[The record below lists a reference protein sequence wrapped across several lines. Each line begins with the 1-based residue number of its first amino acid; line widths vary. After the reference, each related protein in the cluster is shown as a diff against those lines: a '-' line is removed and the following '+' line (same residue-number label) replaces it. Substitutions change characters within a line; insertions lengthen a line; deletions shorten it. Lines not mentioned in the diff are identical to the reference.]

1 MWVEAP
7 RFVGRRPK
15 SLESKTE
22 MFGKFA
28 KSHYSLDM
36 SHDYAFGP
44 FILERGRLLRKG
56 QPVAVSSR
64 GLQLLEALLSSPGR
78 VLTKTELM
86 RAAWGDTAVEES
98 NLSVQIAALRKQLGP
113 TGDGGDWITTIP
125 RVGYRFVGL
134 PAQASAEGI
143 AGTNSPPIE
152 REHRPSIVVLPFANL
167 SGEKEQE
174 YLADG
179 ITEDIIT
186 ALTRFRWFFVI
197 ARNSSFAYKGKSPN
211 AKQLS
216 QELGVRYLLE
226 GSVRKSSQ
234 HIRISAQLVDATSG
248 NHIWAERYDLELTE
262 LFAIQ
267 DAIAERVAGAI
278 EPELLRT
285 EGAQAVARHTGNMTA
300 WDLVRR
306 GTWHFHQVTREN
318 HLKARELFR
327 QACRLDPELPEAHL
341 WLGRVSAGLVAYG
354 WSDNPIA
361 DLQEGMEAALRAV
374 QLDERNP
381 YSHYALAMVSVY
393 SDRFE
398 QSIGAA
404 RKAIEISPLLALGH
418 LVLGMALLFS
428 GHATEAIAPLEYGLG
443 LSPYDPQN
451 FVWFNVLAM
460 ARLFSGRAEAA
471 LEAAGRAL
479 QVRPNWWTSLEVL
492 VCCYAALGKLDEA
505 RRCAQQMDSVTRQPD
520 DVLAP
525 LKTHNPG
532 WADEINNALQKALGR
547 C

>member
-1 MWVEAP
+1 
-7 RFVGRRPK
+7 
-15 SLESKTE
+15 
-22 MFGKFA
+22 
-28 KSHYSLDM
+28 M
-36 SHDYAFGP
+36 SDDFTFGP
-44 FILERGRLLRKG
+44 FILDRRRGRLLRQG
-56 QPVAVSSR
+56 QPIAASSK

-78 VLTKTELM
+78 VLTKSELM
-86 RAAWGDTAVEES
+86 RAAWGDAAVEES

-134 PAQASAEGI
+134 PARGATKEISEAS
-143 AGTNSPPIE
+143 SPPIE
-152 REHRPSIVVLPFANL
+152 REHRPSIAVLPFANL
-167 SGEKEQE
+167 SGQQEQE
-174 YLADG
+174 YLVDG

-197 ARNSSFAYKGKSPN
+197 ARNSSFAYKGKSLD

-226 GSVRKSSQ
+226 GSARKSGQ

-248 NHIWAERYDLELTE
+248 NYIWAERYDLELTE

-285 EGAQAVARHTGNMTA
+285 EGVQAVARHTGNMTA

-341 WLGRVSAGLVAYG
+341 WLGRVSAGVVPYG
-354 WSDNPIA
+354 WSETPTA
-361 DLQEGMEAALRAV
+361 DLQEGMEAALKAV

-381 YSHYALAMVSVY
+381 YSHYALAIVSVFAE
-393 SDRFE
+393 RFE
-398 QSIGAA
+398 QSISAG
-404 RKAIEISPLLALGH
+404 RKAIDISPSFALGH

-428 GHATEAIAPLEYGLG
+428 GHAQEAIAPLEYGLR

-451 FVWFNVLAM
+451 FVWFNVLAL
-460 ARLFSGRAEAA
+460 ARLFSGRTEAG
-471 LEAAGRAL
+471 LDAAARAL

-492 VCCYAALGKLDEA
+492 VCCYAALGKWDEA
-505 RRCAQQMDSVTRQPD
+505 WRYAQQMDGVTRQPG

-532 WADEINNALQKALGR
+532 WADEMNNALRTALR
-547 C
+547 K